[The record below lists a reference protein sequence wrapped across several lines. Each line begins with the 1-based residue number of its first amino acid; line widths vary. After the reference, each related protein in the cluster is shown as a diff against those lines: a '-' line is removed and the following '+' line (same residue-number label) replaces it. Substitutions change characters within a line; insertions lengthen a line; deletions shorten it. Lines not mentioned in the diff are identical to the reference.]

1 MQIEVLQ
8 IGAIGDNVFAQLH
21 SINRLFTGEVFIRW
35 PSEMFIP
42 NTVAHSIEND
52 ALEAVIIMHGP
63 SDAGIA
69 HHLWHDLFGEDEIA
83 ADEVS
88 GAALGR
94 IHAATFLVTK
104 AIR

>member
-42 NTVAHSIEND
+42 DTVAHNIEND
-52 ALEAVIIMHGP
+52 ALEAVIIVHGP
-63 SDAGIA
+63 PDAGIA
-69 HHLWHDLFGEDEIA
+69 RHLWHDLFGKDEIA

-88 GAALGR
+88 SAALGR
-94 IHAATFLVTK
+94 IHAATFLVQSLIK
-104 AIR
+104 